1 MGNWVKTTLLLGLL
15 TGLLLAIG
23 DWVGGRQGLMW
34 ALGLAGIM
42 NFVGYFFSDR
52 IALAMHRAQPL
63 AEEDA
68 PRLYALVAQLA
79 QRAGLPMPRLYLIP
93 EAQPNAFATGR
104 SPRHAAVAVTQGLLQ
119 TMNEEELAGV
129 LAHELAH
136 VKHRD
141 ILTASV
147 AATLAGAITVLARML
162 SYALMFSSREREE
175 GGNALGGLFL
185 MLVAPIAAL
194 LIQLAISRSREYAAD
209 EEAAR
214 LTGNPLGLASALRK
228 LAALTARL
236 PMATAQPATASLM
249 IANPLSGGGLLRLF
263 STHPPIEERIA
274 RLQAMVGR
282 LGSF

>member
-23 DWVGGRQGLMW
+23 DWVGGRQGLML

-79 QRAGLPMPRLYLIP
+79 QQAGLPMPRLYLIP

-162 SYALMFSSREREE
+162 GYALMFSSREREE

-185 MLVAPIAAL
+185 LLVAPIAAL